1 MSIQRAQQPK
11 ASTGFTLIELVIIIA
26 IVSILGVIAL
36 SRYADLK
43 QQAELSSAQYIAS
56 SLKTGVDTVKLV
68 FRTAGHTTRVQNL
81 AGYGDGTIDTNNI
94 GYPIGTTKGN
104 GNENIGVGNA
114 GCVGVWEG
122 VLDAPPS
129 VAINN
134 NSNADYRSYRHDG
147 NKVCSYVY
155 RAGGDTANRNNA
167 QLVIRY
173 DSRDGTVE
181 VCGRRSDIPNC

>member
-1 MSIQRAQQPK
+1 MIIQRKTNIPFN
-11 ASTGFTLIELVIIIA
+11 TGFTLIELVIVILV
-26 IVSILGVIAL
+26 VSILGVFAL

-43 QQAELSSAQYIAS
+43 EEAELSSAEYIAA
-56 SLKTGVDTVKLV
+56 SLKTGAETVKLV
-68 FRTAGHTTRVQNL
+68 FRTAGHSTRVQNL
-81 AGYGDGTIDTNNI
+81 AGYGDGTIDTNNL

-129 VAINN
+129 VAT
-134 NSNADYRSYRHDG
+134 SNGSDYRSYRHTG
-147 NKVCSYVY
+147 SKVCSYVY
-155 RAGGDTANRNNA
+155 RAGGDTGNRNTG

-173 DSRDGTVE
+173 DSRDGTVD

>member
-1 MSIQRAQQPK
+1 MIIQNTTSIRQNE
-11 ASTGFTLIELVIIIA
+11 GFTLIELVVIIA
-26 IVSILGVIAL
+26 IVSILGVFAL
-36 SRYADLK
+36 SRYSDLK
-43 QQAELSSAQYIAS
+43 EETELSSAQYIAA
-56 SLKTGVDTVKLV
+56 SLKTGAATVKLV
-68 FRTAGHTTRVQNL
+68 FRAAGHTTRVQNL
-81 AGYGDGTIDTNNI
+81 QGYGDGTIDTNNI

-104 GNENIGVGNA
+104 GNENIGVGRA

-122 VLDAPPS
+122 VLDSPPS

-134 NSNADYRSYRHDG
+134 SADYRAYRHTS

-155 RAGGDTANRNNA
+155 RAGGDTGNRNTG

>member
-1 MSIQRAQQPK
+1 MIIQSRENIQ
-11 ASTGFTLIELVIIIA
+11 ASAGFTLIELVVVVAII
-26 IVSILGVIAL
+26 SILGLFAL

-43 QQAELSSAQYIAS
+43 EETELSSTEYIAA
-56 SLKTGVDTVKLV
+56 SLKTGVQTVKLV
-68 FRTAGHTTRVQNL
+68 FRTAGHSTRVQNL
-81 AGYGDGTIDTNNI
+81 AGYGDGTIDTNNL

-114 GCVGVWEG
+114 GCVGVWQG

-129 VAINN
+129 VATGNG
-134 NSNADYRSYRHDG
+134 SDYRSYRHTG

-155 RAGGDTANRNNA
+155 RAGGDTGNRNTG

-173 DSRDGTVE
+173 DSRDGTVD

>member
-1 MSIQRAQQPK
+1 MIIQSRENIQ
-11 ASTGFTLIELVIIIA
+11 ASAGFTLIELVVVVAII
-26 IVSILGVIAL
+26 SILGLFAL

-43 QQAELSSAQYIAS
+43 EETELSSTEYIAA
-56 SLKTGVDTVKLV
+56 SLKTGVQTVKLV
-68 FRTAGHTTRVQNL
+68 FRTAGHSTRVQNL
-81 AGYGDGTIDTNNI
+81 AGYGDGTIDTNNL

-114 GCVGVWEG
+114 GCVGVWQG

-129 VAINN
+129 VATNN
-134 NSNADYRSYRHDG
+134 GSDYRSYRHTG

-155 RAGGDTANRNNA
+155 RAGGDTGNRNTG

-173 DSRDGTVE
+173 DSRDGTVD
-181 VCGRRSDIPNC
+181 VCGRRADIPNC